1 MKGIEGSKLGRYALR
16 RRIALGGMAEI
27 YLGYDPRVRRQ
38 VAVKVLYGRDDKFI
52 RRFEREALAVG
63 ALAHDHILPLYDF
76 GQQGPWYYLVM
87 PYIEGCN
94 LRDYLLVRKQL
105 TLQEAG
111 SFLDQVAGALQ
122 CAHEHGVVHRDVK
135 PSNILLRPDGY
146 AYLVDFGLAKAMM
159 ETESLTNEGALIGT
173 PEYMAPEQS
182 NGTSDHRSDIY
193 SLGIILYQMLTG
205 RLPFT
210 ADSPVATSLKHIQ
223 TTPVSPRELNSEISQ
238 AVEKVIL
245 KAMAKDPDER
255 YQEAQALS
263 IAYWQALTLE
273 APGTD
278 GAADATATPIASGES
293 QMAGHTS
300 RASMPTLQ
308 GAPPPA
314 PRLFPLTEL
323 PEAPTE
329 EMPTRRQEEPAPTQR
344 PRVFFPPGEIP
355 EAPTQKLS
363 ANSQEEAESTRATA
377 RVPTPLN
384 PAPVPTGKARPG
396 MRTALIALVCLI
408 LLSAIPLGLLWQVQ
422 HTHWGQSL
430 TAQQRSKAD
439 LTATAVAQTQVQ
451 LQATLAAQSR
461 VQGPADTGPLLYGYN
476 MYSSGGGWVNDGS
489 QCSFSPQGY
498 HVRMYAP
505 YRTAWCFTNEHQ
517 FTDAKFTVQG
527 QLLHGDFYGLVFR
540 LDPHTPSFYVLEIN
554 SQGAYRFVRA
564 RGNNP
569 QNWLTLIDWTP
580 SSAIQSG
587 YGRINTFTVLTKGSD
602 FSFYLNGVLLNSFSD
617 KQSAAY
623 ASGLLGLL
631 VGGGG
636 TGAAEAVFDNVGV
649 YQS

>member
-1 MKGIEGSKLGRYALR
+1 MKGIEGSTLGRYELR
-16 RRIALGGMAEI
+16 RRVAQGGMAEV
-27 YLGYDPRVRRQ
+27 YLGYDRRVRRQ
-38 VAVKVLYGRDDKFI
+38 VAIKVLYGRDESFV

-63 ALAHDHILPLYDF
+63 TLSHDHILPLYDF
-76 GQQGPWYYLVM
+76 GEQRPWYYLVM
-87 PYIEGCN
+87 PYIEGGT
-94 LRDYLLVRKQL
+94 LREYLLQRKRL
-105 TLQEAG
+105 SLEEAA
-111 SFLDQVAGALQ
+111 SFIDQVASALQ
-122 CAHEHGVVHRDVK
+122 YAHDHGVVHRDVK

-245 KAMAKDPDER
+245 KAMAKDPNER

-278 GAADATATPIASGES
+278 GAADATAPTIASGES

-329 EMPTRRQEEPAPTQR
+329 EMPTSRQEEPVPTQR
-344 PRVFFPPGEIP
+344 PRLFFPPGEIS

-363 ANSQEEAESTRATA
+363 SNSQEEAAPTQQRST
-377 RVPTPLN
+377 
-384 PAPVPTGKARPG
+384 TGKAWPG

-422 HTHWGQSL
+422 HTHWGQFL
-430 TAQQRSKAD
+430 TAQQRSKAN
-439 LTATAVAQTQVQ
+439 LTATAVAQTQAQ

-476 MYSSGGGWVNDGS
+476 MYSYGGGWVNDGS

-587 YGRINTFTVLTKGSD
+587 YGHINTFTVLTKGSD

-636 TGAAEAVFDNVGV
+636 TSAAEAVFDNVGV
-649 YQS
+649 YQ